1 MSGADKK
8 KGGLKKKIV
17 PPGASDIGATG
28 MRIVEITYRFEGQDG
43 PVRERPADAVAAQRR
58 MDGGSRAFAELF
70 TGYGVETGPARR
82 VIPID
87 PCDLGLLQGG
97 SAAPRQHPFAAVLGC
112 SDARVPLE
120 LIFNEGPNDLFV
132 VRVAGNTLGDDVR
145 GSLDYALEHLAESLK
160 LIVVLGHSGC
170 GAVTA
175 AVDVFLAPAGYL
187 ALASKHTVRAVVD
200 RLLVVVHASA
210 RRLEAALGPGI
221 ARHPRY
227 REALIEMSVVTNAAL
242 AAHTLQHEIEG
253 GATDGVRVAYG
264 VYVLAD
270 RSVWAPR
277 CGGDEVI
284 GLAAPPANAEAFK
297 EFGNAVLRSERIA
310 ALLAT

>member
-1 MSGADKK
+1 MK
-8 KGGLKKKIV
+8 
-17 PPGASDIGATG
+17 
-28 MRIVEITYRFEGQDG
+28 IVEITYRFEGQDG

-58 MDGGSRAFAELF
+58 MDGGSRAFADLF
-70 TGYGVETGPARR
+70 ASADGQAGSARR

-87 PCDLGLLQGG
+87 PRDLGLLQGG
-97 SAAPRQHPFAAVLGC
+97 SAAPRQQPFAAVLGC

-145 GSLDYALEHLAESLK
+145 GSLNYALEHLAESLK

-221 ARHPRY
+221 TRHPRY
-227 REALIEMSVVTNAAL
+227 REALIEMSVVTNTAL
-242 AAHTLQHEIEG
+242 AAHTLQREIG

-270 RSVWAPR
+270 RAVWAPR
-277 CGGDEVI
+277 CGSDGVI
-284 GLAAPPANAEAFK
+284 GLAAPPADVEAFI
-297 EFGNAVLRSERIA
+297 EFSNAVLRSQRIS
-310 ALLAT
+310 ALLAP

>member
-1 MSGADKK
+1 MK
-8 KGGLKKKIV
+8 
-17 PPGASDIGATG
+17 
-28 MRIVEITYRFEGQDG
+28 IVEITYRFEGHDG
-43 PVRERPADAVAAQRR
+43 PVRERPIDAVAAQRR
-58 MDGGSRAFAELF
+58 MDDGCRAFAGLF
-70 TGYGVETGPARR
+70 AGADEHAGPERR

-87 PCDLGLLQGG
+87 PGDLGLLQGG
-97 SAAPRQHPFAAVLGC
+97 AAAPRQRPFAAVLGC

-145 GSLDYALEHLAESLK
+145 GSLDYALEHLGESLK

-175 AVDVFLAPAGYL
+175 AVDVFLTPAGYL
-187 ALASKHTVRAVVD
+187 SLASKHTVRAVVD
-200 RLLVVVHASA
+200 RLMVVVHASA
-210 RRLEAALGPGI
+210 RKLDSALGPGI
-221 ARHPRY
+221 TRHPQY

-242 AAHTLQHEIEG
+242 AAHTLQREIG

-270 RSVWAPR
+270 RTVWAPH
-277 CGGDEVI
+277 CGSDEVI
-284 GLAAPPANAEAFK
+284 GLAAPPADAEAFI
-297 EFGNAVLRSERIA
+297 EFSNAVLRSQRIA
-310 ALLAT
+310 ALLAQ

>member
-1 MSGADKK
+1 VK
-8 KGGLKKKIV
+8 
-17 PPGASDIGATG
+17 
-28 MRIVEITYRFEGQDG
+28 IVEITYRFEGRDG
-43 PVRERPADAVAAQRR
+43 PVRERPADAMAAQRR
-58 MDGGSRAFAELF
+58 MDDGSRAFADLF
-70 TGYGVETGPARR
+70 ACADGQAGPARR

-87 PCDLGLLQGG
+87 PRDLGLLQGG
-97 SAAPRQHPFAAVLGC
+97 AKAPRQRPYAAVLGC

-145 GSLDYALEHLAESLK
+145 GSLNYALEHLAESLK

-210 RRLEAALGPGI
+210 RRLESALGPGI

-270 RSVWAPR
+270 RTVWAPR
-277 CGGDEVI
+277 CGSDEVI
-284 GLAAPPANAEAFK
+284 GLAAPPADKEAFI
-297 EFGNAVLRSERIA
+297 EFSNAVLRSERIA
-310 ALLAT
+310 ALLAP